1 MKISLSPTSITS
13 VIVALITILFMG
25 TSAATGKQKPSTE
38 NEFPFD
44 QVGTVTAIRGVD
56 TCMAGI
62 NYELW
67 SNVKPPMQKMR
78 TRLAA
83 GSESD
88 KAVLDKASKDGG
100 LVRVKGTMM
109 VGAEA
114 NCKWIKVSS
123 VAPVSPQN
131 KP

>member
-1 MKISLSPTSITS
+1 MKISLGPKSITS
-13 VIVALITILFMG
+13 VIVALITILLIG
-25 TSAATGKQKPSTE
+25 TSAAAGKQKPSSE
-38 NEFPFD
+38 NEAPFD
-44 QVGTVTAIRGVD
+44 QVGTVTAMPGVD

-62 NYELW
+62 NYQLW
-67 SNVKPPMQKMR
+67 SNVKSPLQKMR

-88 KAVLDKASKDGG
+88 KAVLEKASKDGG
-100 LVRVKGTMM
+100 LVRVKGTMT

-123 VAPVSPQN
+123 VTPISPQN